1 MVISAS
7 SVHSPFSLMRNTDFV
22 LISPREKPQLSLLP
36 SSSGFTSV
44 SSHQPWWKIFS
55 DKRVAAIAV
64 AICLSA
70 AERIAHEKSDRGR
83 AELDGIPIN
92 LILRQKLKQTQ
103 G

>member
-22 LISPREKPQLSLLP
+22 VISPREKPQLSLLP

-44 SSHQPWWKIFS
+44 SSHQPWWKIFG

-70 AERIAHEKSDRGR
+70 AEQSQEYGRGG
-83 AELDGIPIN
+83 ATGYVLSEGVTSCLSYWAV
-92 LILRQKLKQTQ
+92 
-103 G
+103 